1 MCAHRDVA
9 PPATYICLRPWDHA
23 LSLSFRKAQP
33 GYDPRLYEV
42 RLEGKQR
49 AWLFRWSDLS
59 HLQNFVGDTAA
70 CRGLRRCEIV
80 AEVNLTKFW
89 SINDRSVVTLEFV

>member
-1 MCAHRDVA
+1 MCADCDVA
-9 PPATYICLRPWDHA
+9 PPATYICLRPWDDA
-23 LSLSFRKAQP
+23 LSLSFRKAQS

-59 HLQNFVGDTAA
+59 HLQNFVGDTSA
-70 CRGLRRCEIV
+70 CKGSRRCEVV
-80 AEVNLTKFW
+80 AEVNLTELW
-89 SINDRSVVTLEFV
+89 SLNNRSVVTLEFV